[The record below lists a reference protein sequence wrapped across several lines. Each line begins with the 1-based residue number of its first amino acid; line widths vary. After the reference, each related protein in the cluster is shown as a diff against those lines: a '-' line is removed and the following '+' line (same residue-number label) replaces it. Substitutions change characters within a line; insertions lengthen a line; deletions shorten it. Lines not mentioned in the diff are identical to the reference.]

1 MGVSIAEEQVKGIA
15 HRTLRE
21 ADKDEDKLISLD
33 EFKEVIFVYMV
44 TPLKCFLQALGNIDV
59 KEKMSLRFLTA

>member
-1 MGVSIAEEQVKGIA
+1 VGVSIAEEQVKGIA

-33 EFKEVIFVYMV
+33 EFKEVIFMYMV
-44 TPLKCFLQALGNIDV
+44 IPL
-59 KEKMSLRFLTA
+59 

>member
-33 EFKEVIFVYMV
+33 EFKEVKCTFLC
-44 TPLKCFLQALGNIDV
+44 TGDPLMFPTGIGKC
-59 KEKMSLRFLTA
+59 